1 MDLSRLRSAR
11 KGGRRGIASVI
22 GTMIFVVVL
31 MLAIGAQSYIQ
42 GLQAQSN
49 QSSQQAQE
57 AANLHSGEL
66 LVFSNPAAGL
76 TLVNSGLESASV
88 VGMYF
93 RFPNGSIYASS
104 SFNPVYLP
112 ASAGAPVQG
121 IVPGG
126 VCKDQG
132 GSGTANCLARF
143 NAITGTTTAGYS
155 VGVVTSRGN
164 VFWYTPAISLVRW
177 SQLTNF
183 PPGCSTNQ
191 YTTAVGPTLTCS
203 QVGWA
208 QLTGYP
214 SPCGSSQYV
223 SAYGATL
230 TCSLIS
236 LPWSQLTNFPS
247 ACPSGQFI
255 SQLGT
260 SITCGNPGSVITST
274 LTSTLNVFPSMTT
287 VFSVPLQAN
296 TEYNFIVTWVGVETG
311 GGGPSLAWKIPSL
324 APTTTLTNFCY
335 AQPEVSFQAACVS
348 STGTILTYGGGTY
361 GSGEVVGVLSTGASS
376 DTLTLQACGYFT
388 SCGGWSG
395 SFKLYAGTQLQVFVV
410 NH

>member
-1 MDLSRLRSAR
+1 
-11 KGGRRGIASVI
+11 
-22 GTMIFVVVL
+22 MIFVVVL
-31 MLAIGAQSYIQ
+31 MMAVGAQAYLES
-42 GLQAQSN
+42 LQAQSN
-49 QSSQQAQE
+49 HDSQQAGQ
-57 AANLHSGEL
+57 AFNLHNDEL
-66 LVFSNPAAGL
+66 LVFSNPTQGL
-76 TLVNSGLESASV
+76 TLVNSGLESASI

-93 RFPNGSIYASS
+93 RYPNGSIYAGS
-104 SFNPVYLP
+104 SFSSVYLP
-112 ASAGAPVQG
+112 ASASALVQA
-121 IVPGG
+121 IVPSGS
-126 VCKDQG
+126 CRDQG
-132 GSGTANCLARF
+132 GSGTAACASRF
-143 NAITGTTTAGYS
+143 STITGTTTSGYS
-155 VGVVTSRGN
+155 IGVVTSLGN
-164 VFWYTPAISLVRW
+164 TFWYTPAISLVRW
-177 SQLTNF
+177 SQLTSF
-183 PPGCSTNQ
+183 PTGCATNQ
-191 YTTAVGPTLTCS
+191 YATAVGATLTCS
-203 QVGWA
+203 QVGWT

-230 TCSLIS
+230 TCSAIS

-260 SITCGNPGSVITST
+260 SVTCGNPGTIITST

-311 GGGPSLAWKIPSL
+311 GGGPSLAWRIQSL
-324 APTTTLTNFCY
+324 APTTTLINFCY
-335 AQPEVSFQAACVS
+335 SQPELTFQAACVS
-348 STGTILTYGGGTY
+348 STGTILTYGGGTD
-361 GSGEVVGVLSTGASS
+361 GSGEVAGVLSTGASS

-388 SCGGWSG
+388 FCGGWSG